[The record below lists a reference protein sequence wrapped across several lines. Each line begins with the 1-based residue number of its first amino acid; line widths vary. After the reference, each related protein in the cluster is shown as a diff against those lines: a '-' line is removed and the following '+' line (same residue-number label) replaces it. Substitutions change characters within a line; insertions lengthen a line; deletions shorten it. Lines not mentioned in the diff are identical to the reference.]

1 MLTVCEGE
9 VVVAIGGEGE
19 VVVVGRTN
27 KQGDVNQPD
36 FGRQALDGIGS
47 LDKDTIDKGPRKEI
61 FSEES
66 ERLQDEW

>member
-1 MLTVCEGE
+1 M
-9 VVVAIGGEGE
+9 VAIGGEGE

-36 FGRQALDGIGS
+36 FGRQAFDGIGS
-47 LDKDTIDKGPRKEI
+47 LDRDIVDRGPKKEI
-61 FSEES
+61 FSES

>member
-9 VVVAIGGEGE
+9 VVVAVGGEVE

-27 KQGDVNQPD
+27 KQGDVNRTD

-47 LDKDTIDKGPRKEI
+47 LDKDTIDRGPKKEI
-61 FSEES
+61 FSES
-66 ERLQDEW
+66 ETLQDEW